1 MNLGALLMFVLGWG
15 TQVLYMCFT
24 EEDWDADVFD
34 DSPPFILPGP
44 VRAWQKEVA
53 AEAELQSNVWS
64 RLTAPEL
71 SFRAGQ
77 AQMAP
82 YYLGLSIFSMGAVKQ
97 VGMGTFHTFLLGMRA
112 AGGGALTS

>member
-1 MNLGALLMFVLGWG
+1 MFVLGWG
-15 TQVLYMCFT
+15 TQSLYMCFI

-34 DSPPFILPGP
+34 DTPPSVLSGP
-44 VRAWQKEVA
+44 VRAWKKKVA

-64 RLTAPEL
+64 RLTDPEL
-71 SFRAGQ
+71 SLRAGQ

-82 YYLGLSIFSMGAVKQ
+82 YYLGLSIFSMGAVKLI
-97 VGMGTFHTFLLGMRA
+97 GMGTFHTLLLGMRA